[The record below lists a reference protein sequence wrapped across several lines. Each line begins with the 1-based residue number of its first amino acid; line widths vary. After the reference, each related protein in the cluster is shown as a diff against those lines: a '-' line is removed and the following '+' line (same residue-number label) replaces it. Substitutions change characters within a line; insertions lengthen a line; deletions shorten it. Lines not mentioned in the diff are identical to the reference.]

1 MPLFILYD
9 KEISMSLDPNTQRWT
24 QEIGQKIRELRKAQG
39 LTLDGLSRISGATVP
54 TLSHIERGTR
64 DVKLS
69 TLIGLANALRVT
81 LPDLLKPS
89 DQTDAKQSMPNVDGY
104 DLDEDA

>member
-1 MPLFILYD
+1 MN
-9 KEISMSLDPNTQRWT
+9 LDPDTQRWT
-24 QEIGQKIRELRKAQG
+24 EHIGQKIRELRKAEG

-69 TLIGLANALRVT
+69 TLIGLARALRVR
-81 LPDLLKPS
+81 LPDLLVPS
-89 DQTDAKQSMPNVDGY
+89 GQTAAERSTPSIDGY
-104 DLDEDA
+104 DLDDD

>member
-1 MPLFILYD
+1 MN
-9 KEISMSLDPNTQRWT
+9 LDPDTQRWT
-24 QEIGQKIRELRKAQG
+24 KHIGQKIRELRKAEG

-69 TLIGLANALRVT
+69 TLIGLARALRVR
-81 LPDLLKPS
+81 LPDLLVPS
-89 DQTDAKQSMPNVDGY
+89 GQTAVERSTPSIDGY
-104 DLDEDA
+104 DLDDD

>member
-1 MPLFILYD
+1 MN
-9 KEISMSLDPNTQRWT
+9 LDPDTQRWT
-24 QEIGQKIRELRKAQG
+24 EHIGQKIRELRKAEG

-69 TLIGLANALRVT
+69 TLIGLARALRVR
-81 LPDLLKPS
+81 LPDLLVPS
-89 DQTDAKQSMPNVDGY
+89 GQTTAERSTPSIDGY
-104 DLDEDA
+104 DLDDD